1 LKKENNEIRQ
11 QVSSNRS
18 NNSNEQQQIELL
30 RQMVRTSEDALAKE
44 RAKTTIT
51 KKTDDYRILNDQVY
65 FIVVF

>member
-1 LKKENNEIRQ
+1 
-11 QVSSNRS
+11 
-18 NNSNEQQQIELL
+18 
-30 RQMVRTSEDALAKE
+30 MVRTSEDALAKE

>member
-1 LKKENNEIRQ
+1 MKKENNEIRQ